1 MRLVNSV
8 TERESSSW
16 RVVASQ
22 LMGRAVRRTAL
33 RPERRR
39 GNLTE
44 AAISVAILGLAVG
57 CAATSDLESEAAE
70 LRALHE
76 RVLEAHRTGDVDAW
90 LTLEAEEYVSVNR
103 GRITFPPLADRRAAR
118 EPYLSSTTFTV
129 YRDLRPPIVRLSP
142 DARLGWLIAEVEV
155 RGTQLSDS
163 GQTSVDAIWAWI
175 ELYEKDAGRWRLVG
189 NVSNRRLGG
198 I

>member
-76 RVLEAHRTGDVDAW
+76 RVLEAHRTGVSLLLSTHQEHAELLAEQFASKS
-90 LTLEAEEYVSVNR
+90 LTVT
-103 GRITFPPLADRRAAR
+103 I
-118 EPYLSSTTFTV
+118 EP
-129 YRDLRPPIVRLSP
+129 
-142 DARLGWLIAEVEV
+142 E
-155 RGTQLSDS
+155 
-163 GQTSVDAIWAWI
+163 
-175 ELYEKDAGRWRLVG
+175 
-189 NVSNRRLGG
+189 
-198 I
+198 